1 MFFGRY
7 YTQNSNLCLLIY
19 DVHYNILV
27 SALLFGGTSEQV
39 FLAGLRGE
47 IQLLTSLPLLKEFE
61 RVLKE
66 KFKLNIHLVREIIEE
81 VREVVEVVEVFSHI
95 KAISYPDEDNRVLE
109 CAVDGKANFIV
120 TGDTRHI
127 LPLKEYGG
135 IKILSPSEFLKHLPT
150 FLL

>member
-1 MFFGRY
+1 VRVVAD
-7 YTQNSNLCLLIY
+7 T
-19 DVHYNILV
+19 NILV
-27 SALLFGGTSEQV
+27 SALLFGGLPEQV

-47 IQLLTSLPLLKEFE
+47 IQLLISLSLLKEFE
-61 RVLKE
+61 KVLKE
-66 KFKLNIHLVREIIEE
+66 KFKFNIHLVREIIEE
-81 VREVVEVVEVFSHI
+81 VREVAEIVEVSSHI

-109 CAVDGKANFIV
+109 CAVDGKAEFIV

-150 FLL
+150 VLL

>member
-1 MFFGRY
+1 VRVVAD
-7 YTQNSNLCLLIY
+7 T
-19 DVHYNILV
+19 NILV

-61 RVLKE
+61 KVLKE
-66 KFKLNIHLVREIIEE
+66 KFKLSIRLAREIIEE
-81 VREVVEVVEVFSHI
+81 VREVAEIIEVSSHI

-109 CAVDGKANFIV
+109 CAVDGKADFIV

-127 LPLKEYGG
+127 LPLKEYSG

-150 FLL
+150 ALL

>member
-1 MFFGRY
+1 VRVAAD
-7 YTQNSNLCLLIY
+7 T
-19 DVHYNILV
+19 NILV

-47 IQLLTSLPLLKEFE
+47 IQLLSSLPLLKEFE
-61 RVLKE
+61 KVLKE

-81 VREVVEVVEVFSHI
+81 VMDVAEIVEVSSHI

-109 CAVDGKANFIV
+109 CAIDGKTDFIV

-150 FLL
+150 VLL